1 VKRFVLA
8 WPLVLVLSACSTSTD
23 DGSKGTNTDT
33 KSVCDDG
40 AASATK
46 PCSDDPDPC
55 GLNSGYAGD
64 EYCFLPPPEG
74 QGIQIHFGPK
84 NYTDPTEVAKYTL
97 QPGEEFN
104 SYGTTRIPIDVDRW
118 YNYVQIRMRPGSH
131 HLINT
136 VVQGDNIGEG
146 YVPDGTTC
154 PGTTVSGFAGTQN
167 LIRNMPPHGKQA
179 PENVGLGSMLTA
191 NSYLCLNHHAYNYS
205 SDVLLRDVW
214 INVWFVDE
222 SQVTQ
227 RSQGVIIV
235 AGPWEGIAPW
245 SQKTL
250 TASVPVSTDGRI
262 ISLFGHRHAWTT
274 RFAVWRNE
282 DLVYDS
288 WNWEDSVVFNYDSI
302 TENPAPNPEARS
314 DGATSGIL
322 GVKTGDTI
330 KIQCDIDNQS
340 DNTLVF
346 QNALYEGEMC
356 ILFGSAVGTSIRSTL
371 PSGVGG

>member
-1 VKRFVLA
+1 VKRFLLTGLLLL
-8 WPLVLVLSACSTSTD
+8 PLSACSTSSN
-23 DGSKGTNTDT
+23 DGSASDTD
-33 KSVCDDG
+33 VPACDDG

-55 GLNSGYAGD
+55 GLNSGYPGD
-64 EYCFLPPPEG
+64 EYCFAPPPEG
-74 QGIQIHFGPK
+74 KGIQIHFGPS
-84 NYTDPTEVAKYTL
+84 NYTDPAEVAKYTL

-131 HLINT
+131 HLINS
-136 VVQGDNIGEG
+136 VVQGENIGEG
-146 YVPDGTTC
+146 YAPAGMTC

-167 LIRNMPPHGKQA
+167 LIRNMPAHGKQA
-179 PENVGLGSMLTA
+179 PENVGLGSRLAA
-191 NSYLCLNHHAYNYS
+191 NSWLCLNHHAYNYS
-205 SDVLLRDVW
+205 TEVMLREVW

-222 SQVTQ
+222 SEVTQ
-227 RSQGVIIV
+227 RSSGVMIV

-250 TASVPVSTDGRI
+250 IESAPVSTDGRI

-288 WNWEDSVVFNYDSI
+288 WDWQDSVVFNYDSI
-302 TENPAPNPEARS
+302 TTNPAPNPEART
-314 DGATSGIL
+314 DGATSGML
-322 GVKTGDTI
+322 EVKTGDTI

-340 DNTLVF
+340 DNTLF
-346 QNALYEGEMC
+346 FRNALYEGEMC
-356 ILFGSAVGTSIRSTL
+356 ILFGSAVGTSIRAGI
-371 PSGVGG
+371 PGGAGG